1 MNRLG
6 RVALLCLLVAASGC
20 GGSSE
25 DDVERAVHAELQRAI
40 DADDA
45 SGREVLHV
53 SCRDEEAI
61 CVARVRTRTEE
72 RFTGV
77 KFDRSG
83 DDVSLLAPVDQ
94 GEVRPGPLEEGLER
108 DLPELLGGG
117 EMLDVTCDRDRSLCR
132 ARVRD
137 GDQERVVGV
146 LVALDDSD
154 DFSIVTTF
162 DQ

>member
-1 MNRLG
+1 MNRFG

-25 DDVERAVHAELQRAI
+25 DDVERAVHDELERAM
-40 DADDA
+40 DDDDA
-45 SGREVLHV
+45 SGREVRRV
-53 SCRDEEAI
+53 SCRDEQPI
-61 CVARVRTRTEE
+61 CVARVRTRTGE

-83 DDVSLLAPVDQ
+83 DDVSLLARVDQ
-94 GEVRPGPLEEGLER
+94 GEVRPGPPEEGLER

-117 EMLDVTCDRDRSLCR
+117 EVVDVTCDRDRSQCR

-137 GDQERVVGV
+137 GDQERLVGV
-146 LVALDDSD
+146 MVALDDSD
-154 DFSIVTTF
+154 DYSIVTTF
-162 DQ
+162 EQ